1 MKPKIYAH
9 QTIEGAFIMETDLGN
24 FEVTNTYVKKTTLN
38 GVGEPLAWD
47 GLTHGIDFENAE
59 VAMKDMLSSESIRA
73 LRVAVSIQIQDF
85 AV

>member
-1 MKPKIYAH
+1 
-9 QTIEGAFIMETDLGN
+9 METDLGN

-38 GVGEPLAWD
+38 GVGEPIPWD
-47 GLTHGIDFENAE
+47 FQHAIICENAE
-59 VAMKDMLSSESIRA
+59 VSMKGMLSSESIRA